1 FDVVVVGGG
10 VSGVYVAWRLQTADP
25 GRKIA
30 VCEMSERIGG
40 RLYSVTP
47 PGMPPGRAE
56 GGAMRFHSRHVLV
69 SRLIAHLSLIVD
81 RFLTGDTRNLLFLR
95 GRQFTQADWHDPDRV
110 PYLLRDD
117 GPIKET
123 GKSPL
128 ALQRAVIERVAP
140 DAAAFSLRDWD
151 AFKQTATVDI

>member
-1 FDVVVVGGG
+1 
-10 VSGVYVAWRLQTADP
+10 
-25 GRKIA
+25 
-30 VCEMSERIGG
+30 
-40 RLYSVTP
+40 SVTP
-47 PGMPPGRAE
+47 PGMPHVRAE
-56 GGAMRFHSRHVLV
+56 VGAMRFHSRHVLV
-69 SRLIAHLSLIVD
+69 SRLIEHLGLIVD

-151 AFKQTATVDI
+151 AFKQTATVDIDGTSVSVYDIGFWNLLQWALSNEGFALVHDAAYPNYR